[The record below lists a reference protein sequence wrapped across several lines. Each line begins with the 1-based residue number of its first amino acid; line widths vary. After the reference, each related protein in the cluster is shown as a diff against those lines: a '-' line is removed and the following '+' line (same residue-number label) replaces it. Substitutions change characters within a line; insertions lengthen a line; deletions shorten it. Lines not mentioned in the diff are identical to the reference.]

1 MNYKDHPI
9 LTSLIYAVFGLILGA
24 IFALG
29 V

>member
-9 LTSLIYAVFGLILGA
+9 LTSLIYAIFGLILGA
-24 IFALG
+24 VFALG

>member
-9 LTSLIYAVFGLILGA
+9 LTSLIYAVFGLILGT

-29 V
+29 I

>member
-24 IFALG
+24 IFALWI
-29 V
+29 

>member
-9 LTSLIYAVFGLILGA
+9 LTSLIYAIFGLILGA
-24 IFALG
+24 IFAFG

>member
-1 MNYKDHPI
+1 MDYKTNPI

-24 IFALG
+24 VFALG

>member
-1 MNYKDHPI
+1 MNYQDHPI

-24 IFALG
+24 VFALG

>member
-24 IFALG
+24 VFAAWI
-29 V
+29 